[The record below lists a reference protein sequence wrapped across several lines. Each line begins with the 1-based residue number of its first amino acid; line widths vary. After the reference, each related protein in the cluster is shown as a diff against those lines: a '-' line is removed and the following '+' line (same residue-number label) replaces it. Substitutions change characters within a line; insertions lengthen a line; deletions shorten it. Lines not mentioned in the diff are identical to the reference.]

1 MEFFHFNNNPNLI
14 DSLKKSIKD
23 EKEVRTSEFII
34 AIIINIVF
42 FYIFNNLLNCHI
54 NFITNSFQD
63 VLWIINLT
71 LGFTII
77 VNALY
82 LFYHPKWLRDSLQI
96 IINILGFLVV
106 YFLYTVYP
114 FNFSQ
119 IFISYGLKLV
129 LILIMLAIIAAT
141 VYQIMQLILRIY
153 IKLQNKI
160 SRSKN

>member
-1 MEFFHFNNNPNLI
+1 MNNNLNLI
-14 DSLKKSIKD
+14 DMLKKSIKD

-34 AIIINIVF
+34 AIVVNIIF
-42 FYIFNNLLNCHI
+42 FYIFNNLLNWHL

-82 LFYHPKWLRDSLQI
+82 LFYHPKWLRDSVQI

-106 YFLYTVYP
+106 YFLYAVYP
-114 FNFSQ
+114 FKFSQ
-119 IFISYGLKLV
+119 VFISYGLKLV
-129 LILIMLAIIAAT
+129 LILIMIGIIAAT
-141 VYQIMQLILRIY
+141 IYQIMKLILRIY
-153 IKLQNKI
+153 LKLQK
-160 SRSKN
+160 

>member
-1 MEFFHFNNNPNLI
+1 MNNNPNLI
-14 DSLKKSIKD
+14 DTLKKSIKD

-34 AIIINIVF
+34 AIVINLIF
-42 FYIFNNLLNCHI
+42 FYIFNNLLNWHL

-63 VLWIINLT
+63 ILWIINA
-71 LGFTII
+71 F
-77 VNALY
+77 Y

-114 FNFSQ
+114 FNFNQ

-153 IKLQNKI
+153 IKLQK
-160 SRSKN
+160 

>member
-1 MEFFHFNNNPNLI
+1 LNSNPNLI
-14 DSLKKSIKD
+14 DTLKKSIKD

-34 AIIINIVF
+34 AIVINLIF
-42 FYIFNNLLNCHI
+42 FYIFNNLLNWHL

-106 YFLYTVYP
+106 YFLYKVYP
-114 FNFSQ
+114 FNFNQ

-153 IKLQNKI
+153 IKLQK
-160 SRSKN
+160 

>member
-1 MEFFHFNNNPNLI
+1 MNNNPNLI
-14 DSLKKSIKD
+14 NMLKNSIKD

-34 AIIINIVF
+34 AIVVNIIF
-42 FYIFNNLLNCHI
+42 FYIFNNLLNWHL
-54 NFITNSFQD
+54 NFITNTFQY
-63 VLWIINLT
+63 VLWIINIT

-77 VNALY
+77 VNVLY

-119 IFISYGLKLV
+119 IYISYGLKLV
-129 LILIMLAIIAAT
+129 LILIMLGIIAAT
-141 VYQIMQLILRIY
+141 VYQVMQLILRIY
-153 IKLQNKI
+153 MKFQK
-160 SRSKN
+160 

>member
-1 MEFFHFNNNPNLI
+1 MNINPNLI
-14 DSLKKSIKD
+14 DTLKKSIKE

-34 AIIINIVF
+34 AIIINIIF
-42 FYIFNNLLNCHI
+42 FYIFNNLLNWHI

-77 VNALY
+77 VNDLY

-119 IFISYGLKLV
+119 IFISYGLKISFNTYHDSYNSSYCLSDN
-129 LILIMLAIIAAT
+129 AT
-141 VYQIMQLILRIY
+141 NFKNIY
-153 IKLQNKI
+153 KNSEIKFQD
-160 SRSKN
+160 

>member
-1 MEFFHFNNNPNLI
+1 LNNNPNLI
-14 DSLKKSIKD
+14 DTLKKSIKD

-34 AIIINIVF
+34 AIVVNIIFI
-42 FYIFNNLLNCHI
+42 YIFNNLLNWHL

-77 VNALY
+77 VNVLY
-82 LFYHPKWLRDSLQI
+82 LVYHPKWLRDFLQI

-106 YFLYTVYP
+106 YSLYTIYP
-114 FNFSQ
+114 FKFSQ
-119 IFISYGLKLV
+119 IFISYGVKLV

-141 VYQIMQLILRIY
+141 AYQIMQLILRIH
-153 IKLQNKI
+153 IKLQK
-160 SRSKN
+160 

>member
-1 MEFFHFNNNPNLI
+1 MNNNLNLI
-14 DSLKKSIKD
+14 DMLKKSIKD

-34 AIIINIVF
+34 AIVVNIIF
-42 FYIFNNLLNCHI
+42 FYIFNNLLNWHL

-153 IKLQNKI
+153 IKLQK
-160 SRSKN
+160 

>member
-1 MEFFHFNNNPNLI
+1 MNNNPNLI
-14 DSLKKSIKD
+14 NMLKNSIKD

-34 AIIINIVF
+34 AIVVNIIF
-42 FYIFNNLLNCHI
+42 FYIFNNLLNWHL
-54 NFITNSFQD
+54 NFITNTFQY
-63 VLWIINLT
+63 VLWIINIT

-153 IKLQNKI
+153 IKLQK
-160 SRSKN
+160 